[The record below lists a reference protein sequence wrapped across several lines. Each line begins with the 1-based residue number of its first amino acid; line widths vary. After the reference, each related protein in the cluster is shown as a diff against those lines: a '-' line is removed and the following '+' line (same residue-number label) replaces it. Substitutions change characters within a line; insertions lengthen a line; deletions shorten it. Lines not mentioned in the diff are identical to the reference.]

1 MKVNQF
7 QRLSPIQAAEKIID
21 KYFPH
26 CEGALLAGSVVRGQE
41 SATSDLDMVVFDQK
55 VPASYRE
62 SFVEFGWPV
71 ELFCHNLKSYQAFF
85 KSDCERA
92 RPCLPRMISEG
103 IVIKDKGVLDGIKQE
118 AGTLLNEGPEKWDTE
133 TTKLK
138 QYFLTDVL
146 DDFIGSS
153 NRSESIFIAGTL
165 ADLAAEFT
173 LRTNNRWI
181 GSSKWIVRA
190 LAEFDENFAEAFT
203 QAFDLFYR
211 NNDKSKVIHIVE
223 SLLEPYGGRLFEGF
237 SLGKK
242 Q

>member
-1 MKVNQF
+1 MQVNQF
-7 QRLSPIQAAEKIID
+7 QRLSSFQAAEKIID
-21 KYFPH
+21 KFFPD
-26 CEGALLAGSVVRGQE
+26 CEGAILAGSVVRGQE
-41 SATSDLDMVVFDQK
+41 NPTSDLDIVVFDQK
-55 VPASYRE
+55 LPASYRE
-62 SFVEFGWPV
+62 SFVEFGWPI

-103 IVIKDKGVLDGIKQE
+103 VVLKDKGILDGIKKE
-118 AGTLLNEGPEKWDTE
+118 AETLLHAGPEKWDIATI
-133 TTKLK
+133 KLK

-173 LRTNNRWI
+173 LRTNKRWI
-181 GSSKWIVRA
+181 GTSKWISRS
-190 LAEFDENFAEAFT
+190 LAEYDENFAEAFT
-203 QAFDLFYR
+203 QAFDLFYSK
-211 NNDKSKVIHIVE
+211 NDKSKAIHIVE
-223 SLLEPYGGRLFEGF
+223 SILEPYGGRLFEGF
-237 SLGKK
+237 SLGKN